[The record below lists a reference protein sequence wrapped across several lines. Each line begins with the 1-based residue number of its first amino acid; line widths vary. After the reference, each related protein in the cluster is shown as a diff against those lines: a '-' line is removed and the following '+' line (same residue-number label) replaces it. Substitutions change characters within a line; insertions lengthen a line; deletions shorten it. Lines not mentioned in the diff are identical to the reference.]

1 MQSPPAHDG
10 RSVTCQ
16 QRSVCDCGCAESI
29 AARDEFIGVLGHE
42 LRNSIAPL
50 VLLTDHFEQMSLG
63 HDPQLEA
70 RVAMLTRNLK
80 KLSTTIDRITEVSAI
95 RNGHI
100 NLDYELVD
108 LRDVVDDVARDF
120 AEDVKRAGATLEI
133 NYGRAVQGWWDRG
146 RLRQMIG
153 NLVGN
158 AIRYGDGAPITI
170 GTTIHGTAAEL
181 TVSDAGPGIP
191 IAQREFVFDRF
202 DHRTETRE
210 GGFGVGLFVVK
221 ALCHAMGGTV
231 RLDSNTEGA
240 HFCIKLP
247 RG

>member
-1 MQSPPAHDG
+1 MQSPTAQDG

-16 QRSVCDCGCAESI
+16 QRPVCDCGCAESI

-50 VLLTDHFEQMSLG
+50 VLLTDHFEHMSLA

-70 RVAMLTRNLK
+70 RVAVLTRNLK

-95 RNGHI
+95 RNGQI
-100 NLDYELVD
+100 DLDYELVD
-108 LRDVVDDVARDF
+108 LRDVVDDVARESAD
-120 AEDVKRAGATLEI
+120 DVKRAGATLEI
-133 NYGRAVQGWWDRG
+133 NYGCAVQGWWDRA
-146 RLRQMIG
+146 RLKQMVG
-153 NLVGN
+153 NLVAN

-170 GTTIHGTAAEL
+170 ATTIHGTTAEL
-181 TVSDAGPGIP
+181 TVSDDGPGIP

-231 RLDSNTEGA
+231 RLDSNTRGA
-240 HFCIKLP
+240 RFCIKLP